1 MFVSGAKKCLVSKTK
16 VLTVYSLSLA
26 HLCLSHLGSLLRVNE
41 LDHVVN
47 SEDRDGGLSSEL

>member
-1 MFVSGAKKCLVSKTK
+1 MLSLKTK

-26 HLCLSHLGSLLRVNE
+26 HLLLSHLGSLLRVNE
-41 LDHVVN
+41 LDHVVD